1 MNCTKCS
8 HPLQEGEL
16 FCKQCG
22 YQFAVAEQK
31 EKIAAAKGKTKGV
44 LAAHLHSVIFL
55 IVAICFTVMFVT
67 KIGSMFTGNPA
78 AIVSGIFDFIF
89 MLIAVIGLWKSY
101 SVKSA
106 DDVHKA
112 ALKKASI
119 FDAYTRV
126 MYTISIVMASIA
138 TVIIAVALFFG
149 AEFLA
154 EMLGSEELTSGGAI
168 TALVFLLVMALAITF
183 ISIYRSIYANRRLFF
198 LGLDRTATTGEYVIN
213 RAPVVGSWFIGIC
226 GVLSAIPTL
235 TLSIAGPALITGL
248 VDSMAPDLA
257 EIINPMV
264 ESMFS
269 GMLVTSISGVI
280 TGAYYILS
288 AIWMTKVHKAE
299 VAAQVEIATETARLA
314 EVEEATRDAVLQYDM
329 EKRRIEEEKAR
340 ALEEERKA
348 AELAAQKKA
357 NAMQEQQQMMM
368 QMMMQ
373 QMMQQQGF
381 ANMMNNN
388 ATPQVTP
395 TIEETPVEE
404 TPVVETPVEEAP
416 VVETPV
422 EEAPVVETTVE
433 EAPVNETPVE
443 EAPAVETP
451 VEEAPA
457 IETPAEE
464 TPAVETPVEE
474 APVVETPVEEA
485 PATDAE

>member
-16 FCKQCG
+16 FCKHCG
-22 YQFAVAEQK
+22 HQFAVAEQR
-31 EKIAAAKGKTKGV
+31 EKIAAAKAKTKGV
-44 LAAHLHSVIFL
+44 LAANLHSVIFL
-55 IVAICFTVMFVT
+55 IFTICFTVMFVT
-67 KIGSMFTGNPA
+67 TTINMFTGGFTT
-78 AIVSGIFDFIF
+78 ILSGILPFIF

-106 DDVHKA
+106 DDLHKA
-112 ALKKASI
+112 SLKKASV

-138 TVIIAVALFFG
+138 TAIIAVLLFVG

-168 TALVFLLVMALAITF
+168 TALIFILVMAVVITF

-198 LGLDRTATTGEYVIN
+198 LGLDRTAMTGDYVIN

-235 TLSIAGPALITGL
+235 TLSIVGPAMITGL
-248 VDSMAPDLA
+248 VESIAPDMASLV
-257 EIINPMV
+257 NPMV
-264 ESMFS
+264 ESLFS
-269 GMLVTSISGVI
+269 GLIVSSLSGII

-299 VAAQVEIATETARLA
+299 VAVRAEVAAETARLA
-314 EVEEATRDAVLQYDM
+314 EVEEATKDAVFQYEM

-348 AELAAQKKA
+348 AELAAQKKQ

-373 QMMQQQGF
+373 QMMQQGNF
-381 ANMMNNN
+381 ANMMNN
-388 ATPQVTP
+388 TQPQVTP
-395 TIEETPVEE
+395 TIEETPVVE
-404 TPVVETPVEEAP
+404 TPVVEETPAIETPVEEAP
-416 VVETPV
+416 VI
-422 EEAPVVETTVE
+422 
-433 EAPVNETPVE
+433 ETPVE
-443 EAPAVETP
+443 EAPA
-451 VEEAPA
+451 EEAPA
-457 IETPAEE
+457 IETP
-464 TPAVETPVEE
+464 VEE
-474 APVVETPVEEA
+474 APVEEA

>member
-8 HPLQEGEL
+8 HPLQEGEV

-55 IVAICFTVMFVT
+55 IFTICFTVMFVT
-67 KIGSMFTGNPA
+67 STISMFTGDPA
-78 AIVSGIFDFIF
+78 AIVAGILPFIF
-89 MLIAVIGLWKSY
+89 MLIAVIGLWKCY

-112 ALKKASI
+112 SLKKASI

-126 MYTISIVMASIA
+126 MYTISIVIASIA
-138 TVIIAVALFFG
+138 TAIIAVLLFVAG
-149 AEFLA
+149 EFVS
-154 EMLGSEELTSGGAI
+154 EMLGSEELASGGII
-168 TALVFLLVMALAITF
+168 TAVVFILVMAVVITF

-198 LGLDRTATTGEYVIN
+198 LGLDRTAATGDYVIN

-235 TLSIAGPALITGL
+235 TLSLAGPALITGL
-248 VDSMAPDLA
+248 VNSIAPELA
-257 EIINPMV
+257 EAINPMI

-269 GMLVTSISGVI
+269 GLVVTSISGII

-288 AIWMTKVHKAE
+288 AIWMSKVHKAE
-299 VAAQVEIATETARLA
+299 VAVQVEVATETARLA
-314 EVEEATRDAVLQYDM
+314 EIEEATSEAVTQYEI

-340 ALEEERKA
+340 ALEAERKA
-348 AELAAQKKA
+348 AEFEAQKKQ

-388 ATPQVTP
+388 PTPQVTP
-395 TIEETPVEE
+395 TIEETPVVETPVEE
-404 TPVVETPVEEAP
+404 TPVVDTPVEEIPAIETPVEEAP
-416 VVETPV
+416 VEETPV
-422 EEAPVVETTVE
+422 EEV
-433 EAPVNETPVE
+433 PVE
-443 EAPAVETP
+443 
-451 VEEAPA
+451 
-457 IETPAEE
+457 ETPAEE
-464 TPAVETPVEE
+464 TPVEE
-474 APVVETPVEEA
+474 APVEEA

>member
-8 HPLQEGEL
+8 HPLQEGEV

-55 IVAICFTVMFVT
+55 IFTICFTVMFVT
-67 KIGSMFTGNPA
+67 STISMFTGGPA
-78 AIVSGIFDFIF
+78 AIVSGILPFIF
-89 MLIAVIGLWKSY
+89 MLIAVIGLWKCY

-106 DDVHKA
+106 DDLHKA
-112 ALKKASI
+112 SLKKASI

-138 TVIIAVALFFG
+138 TAIIAVLLFVAG
-149 AEFLA
+149 EFVA
-154 EMLGSEELTSGGAI
+154 EMLGSEKLASGGII
-168 TALVFLLVMALAITF
+168 TAVVFILVMAVVITF

-198 LGLDRTATTGEYVIN
+198 LGLDRTAATGDYVIN

-235 TLSIAGPALITGL
+235 TLSLAGPALITGL
-248 VDSMAPDLA
+248 VNSIAPELA
-257 EIINPMV
+257 EAINPMI

-269 GMLVTSISGVI
+269 GLVVTSISGII

-288 AIWMTKVHKAE
+288 AIWMSKVHKAE
-299 VAAQVEIATETARLA
+299 VAVQVEVATETARLA
-314 EVEEATRDAVLQYDM
+314 EIEEATSEAVTQYEI

-340 ALEEERKA
+340 ALEAERKA
-348 AELAAQKKA
+348 AEFEAQKKQ

-388 ATPQVTP
+388 AAPQVTP
-395 TIEETPVEE
+395 TIEETPVVETPVEE
-404 TPVVETPVEEAP
+404 TPVVETPVEEIP
-416 VVETPV
+416 TIETPV
-422 EEAPVVETTVE
+422 EEAPVEETPVEG
-433 EAPVNETPVE
+433 APVE
-443 EAPAVETP
+443 EAPA
-451 VEEAPA
+451 EEAPA
-457 IETPAEE
+457 
-464 TPAVETPVEE
+464 
-474 APVVETPVEEA
+474 EEA